1 MASFRRLADDL
12 ARKYTDKA
20 LFSKNEEL
28 SGMINFGGGV
38 NSSVYGAG
46 QTRPVASSLNSMK
59 GSKVFSD
66 IDTRIFE
73 SRVLEDDQ
81 ID

>member
-1 MASFRRLADDL
+1 MIAFRRLADDL
-12 ARKYTDKA
+12 ARKFTDRA
-20 LFSKNEEL
+20 NFSKNEEL
-28 SGMINFGGGV
+28 GGGV

-46 QTRPVASSLNSMK
+46 QTRAPASSLNSMK

-66 IDTRIFE
+66 QDTRFFE
-73 SRVLEDDQ
+73 SHVLEDDQ